1 MTDQEPIK
9 RKSTT
14 IRTPK
19 HEGSKFVAISRDTA
33 QDSLLSFEA
42 RGVLFYLLSKPN
54 DWIAQPK
61 DIQNAGGLK
70 PNGKPRIGRDKA
82 EQILRELRAA
92 GYLVVE
98 YERDE
103 YGKFICKTERLYEE
117 TLLSKEDREAAT
129 LKTRY
134 PANPET
140 GNTGDRKS
148 SNLHIKEVVQEKEK
162 TLDATAS
169 DAPAL
174 PVPPKPKRTP
184 KEPKPKAPPK
194 PREREPLFDAVAL
207 HLFGIEASDK
217 VTIGGRIGKA
227 KKVFVAHGVADP
239 QTVKAFTEWYQRE
252 TKGKSPPRDP
262 DKVEEHLLAYLATR
276 RPAPASSNG
285 VYRDELDRALKTI
298 LHPRTG
304 QPLTSAQR
312 SIARDLVTARHYDA
326 DAQLEALESILLEHV
341 P

>member
-19 HEGSKFVAISRDTA
+19 NEHNKFVAISRHTA

-103 YGKFICKTERLYEE
+103 HGKFSCKTERLYEE

-184 KEPKPKAPPK
+184 KEPKPKAPPR
-194 PREREPLFDAVAL
+194 PREKDLLFDAVAL
-207 HLFGIEASDK
+207 HLFNVPTPDK
-217 VTIGGRIGKA
+217 ITKGGHIA
-227 KKVFVAHGVADP
+227 AVKKVFTTHDVTDP
-239 QTVKAFTEWYQRE
+239 QDVARFMEWYRRKNE
-252 TKGKSPPRDP
+252 SGLLRSV
-262 DKVEEHLLAYLATR
+262 DKVETYLLEYLATR
-276 RPAPASSNG
+276 RPAQPSQNG
-285 VYRDELDRALKTI
+285 ATHYRDELDKALKQAV
-298 LHPRTG
+298 H
-304 QPLTSAQR
+304 PLTGEALTAAQV
-312 SIARDLVTARHYDA
+312 SIAYDALTARYASHEERLAALPDI
-326 DAQLEALESILLEHV
+326 LERV
-341 P
+341 

>member
-82 EQILRELRAA
+82 EQILRELRVA

-103 YGKFICKTERLYEE
+103 YGKFSCKTERLYEE

-134 PANPET
+134 PENPET
-140 GNTGDRKS
+140 GKTGDRKS
-148 SNLHIKEVVQEKEK
+148 SNLHIKEVVQEKEN
-162 TLDATAS
+162 TADADAS
-169 DAPAL
+169 RVT
-174 PVPPKPKRTP
+174 VPPKAKR
-184 KEPKPKAPPK
+184 EPKPKAPKERKPK
-194 PREREPLFDAVAL
+194 PRDLMFDAVAL
-207 HLFGIEASDK
+207 HLFSVGIADEMID
-217 VTIGGRIGKA
+217 GGRVGKA
-227 KKVFVAHGVADP
+227 RKVFVAHGITDP
-239 QTVKAFTEWYQRE
+239 QQVASFTDWYRQK
-252 TKGKSPPRDP
+252 TKGKAPPRDP
-262 DKVEEHLLAYLATR
+262 AKVEEHLLEYLGTVR
-276 RPAPASSNG
+276 HTASTNG
-285 VYRDELDRALKTI
+285 VYHDELDKALKTVM
-298 LHPRTG
+298 HPRTG

-326 DAQLEALESILLEHV
+326 DAQLEALESILMEHV